1 MPALF
6 RFLMTLL
13 VLGGIAFGGML
24 ALANL
29 VEPTPREMVQSVPA
43 SRFAK

>member
-6 RFLMTLL
+6 RFLMILL
-13 VLGGIAFGGML
+13 VLGGLAVGGML

-29 VEPTPREMVQSVPA
+29 VEPTPREMVQTIPA